1 MTMIDARSIALALQP
16 VVTMIFFLV
25 VLCVMGAMAQG
36 DNMDQ
41 DPQGSYSNSFP
52 RYDYDRRQPQPAYQD
67 YQDEG
72 ATRKRE
78 ASSGGSG
85 LGTYNHGYAVQDSDT
100 GNDFNVQENS
110 DGNTISGQYSVLL
123 PDGRVQTVK
132 YSVTPSSGY
141 VAEVSYS

>member
-1 MTMIDARSIALALQP
+1 MGSIALALQP
-16 VVTMIFFLV
+16 AVTMIFFLV
-25 VLCVMGAMAQG
+25 VFCVLGVMAQQ
-36 DNMDQ
+36 DMVDQ
-41 DPQGSYSNSFP
+41 DPQASYSSNYP
-52 RYDYDRRQPQPAYQD
+52 RYDYERHQPAYQD

-72 ATRKRE
+72 VTRKRE
-78 ASSGGSG
+78 ASSGS

-100 GNDFNVQENS
+100 GNDFNQQETS